1 MDAIIL
7 AGGFGT
13 RLQSVVNDVPKPMAP
28 IADKPF
34 LKYLLDYL
42 IEHQIK
48 KVVLCTGYKHEVIEH
63 YFLNEYKSLSISYSV
78 EQEPLGTGGAIKQAL
93 KYVSSDEVLIL
104 NGDTLFNVDL
114 QEFMNEH
121 KETAAD
127 ISVALKY
134 LVKFDRYGSVV
145 LNKDKIVKFDEKKY
159 MDEGYINGG
168 IYIVNS
174 EILNNYDLPKTFSFE
189 KEILEAKVNELKV
202 MGFKSNEYF
211 IDIGIPEDY
220 SKSQTEIKEL
230 FNE

>member
-28 IADKPF
+28 IGNKPF

-42 IEHQIK
+42 IEHQIQN
-48 KVVLCTGYKHEVIEH
+48 VVLCTGYKHEVIEN
-63 YFLNEYKSLSISYSV
+63 YFLNDYKSLSITYSV
-78 EQEPLGTGGAIKQAL
+78 EQEPLGTGGAIKEAL
-93 KYVSSDEVLIL
+93 KYVSSEEVLIL

-114 QEFMNEH
+114 QTFRHQH
-121 KETAAD
+121 KETDAD

-145 LNKDKIVKFDEKKY
+145 LNKNKIVKFDEKKY

-168 IYIVNS
+168 IYILNS
-174 EILNNYDLPKTFSFE
+174 EILKNYDLPKSFSFE
-189 KEILEAKVNELKV
+189 KEILESKVNELKV
-202 MGFKSNEYF
+202 MGYKCNEYF

-220 SKSQTEIKEL
+220 IKSQTEIKEL